1 MSNKLLTP
9 TQVLREALRVLHN
22 NLVFVKN
29 VNKQYSS
36 EFAVS
41 GAKVGSTINVR
52 LPNRYYVAKTT
63 ALQAQNTNEAT
74 VPVSLTTNYQVG
86 LNFTQAE
93 LTLSLDDFSKRV
105 LSPAMARLASQIDQD
120 GLGGAANV
128 YNQVG
133 TPGTTPGTDSTGPFT
148 PDSLNF
154 TAPQVYLNAGMM
166 LDNMAAPRDDQ
177 RRVVVNPA
185 AMSKSVNGLRGLFQD
200 AAEIAKQYK
209 KGVIGSALGFE
220 FAMDQNV
227 NLLETGTH
235 AGSAG
240 AAVGSAGQTGAL
252 LNTNGWTASSVNVLS
267 AGEIITI
274 AGVYGVN
281 PENQSNIGYLQNFV
295 VTGECS
301 SDSNGNVAIPISPSI
316 VVAGS
321 QVANGTVAASP
332 ANGAQVNLMSGAANS
347 LFPMNVAYHKDAFT
361 LATADL
367 EMPKGVDFA
376 ARETYD
382 GVSMLIV
389 RAYDIN
395 NAQFP
400 CRIDVLAGW
409 ATLRPELACRITG

>member
-63 ALQAQNTNEAT
+63 SLQAQNTNEAT

-105 LSPAMARLASQIDQD
+105 LTPAMARLASQIDQD
-120 GLGGAANV
+120 GLGEAANV

-133 TPGTTPGTDSTGPFT
+133 TPGSTPGTDSTNTFN

-166 LDNMAAPRDDQ
+166 MDNMATPRDDQ

-252 LNTNGWTASSVNVLS
+252 LNTNGWTASSVNVLN

-274 AGVYGVN
+274 TGVYGVN
-281 PENQSNIGYLQNFV
+281 PYHPRSW
-295 VTGECS
+295 
-301 SDSNGNVAIPISPSI
+301 
-316 VVAGS
+316 S
-321 QVANGTVAASP
+321 QGP
-332 ANGAQVNLMSGAANS
+332 RLR
-347 LFPMNVAYHKDAFT
+347 
-361 LATADL
+361 TA
-367 EMPKGVDFA
+367 
-376 ARETYD
+376 R
-382 GVSMLIV
+382 
-389 RAYDIN
+389 
-395 NAQFP
+395 
-400 CRIDVLAGW
+400 
-409 ATLRPELACRITG
+409 

>member
-9 TQVLREALRVLHN
+9 TQVLKEAQRVLHN

-29 VNKQYSS
+29 VNKQYSA

-52 LPNRYYVAKTT
+52 LPNRYYVSKTT
-63 ALQAQNTNEAT
+63 ALQAQSTNEST
-74 VPVSLTTNYQVG
+74 VPVTLSTNYQVG

-93 LTLSLDDFSKRV
+93 LTLSLDDFSKRILV
-105 LSPAMARLASQIDQD
+105 PAMARLSSQIDQD
-120 GLGGAANV
+120 GLAQVINI

-133 TPGTTPGTDSTGPFT
+133 TPGTTPGVSTANPFADDT
-148 PDSLNF
+148 LNY
-154 TAPQVYLNAGMM
+154 TVPQIYLNAGMM
-166 LDNMAAPRDDQ
+166 LDNMATPRDDN

-185 AMSKSVNGLRGLFQD
+185 AMAKSVGGLSGLFQD
-200 AAEIAKQYK
+200 AGEIAKQYR
-209 KGVIGSALGFE
+209 KGVIGTALGFE

-227 NLLETGTH
+227 NLITTGAH
-235 AGSAG
+235 GG
-240 AAVGSAGQTGAL
+240 QPAVTTAGQTGATI
-252 LNTNGWTASSVNVLS
+252 NTNGWTASVTGILMP
-267 AGEIITI
+267 GEIVTFQ
-274 AGVYGVN
+274 GVYGVN
-281 PENQSNIGYLQNFV
+281 PENQTPFNVLQRFT
-295 VTGECS
+295 VTAECS
-301 SDSNGNVAIPISPSI
+301 SDGNGNVTIPISPSI
-316 VVAGS
+316 VVAGAG
-321 QVANGTVAASP
+321 VANGTVAESP
-332 ANGAQVNLMSGAANS
+332 ASGATVNLLSGSANTNYP
-347 LFPMNVAYHKDAFT
+347 LNVAYHKDAFT
-361 LATADL
+361 MASADL

-409 ATLRPELACRITG
+409 ATLRPELACRIAG

>member
-63 ALQAQNTNEAT
+63 ALQAQNTNEQT

-105 LSPAMARLASQIDQD
+105 LTPAMARLASQIDQD
-120 GLGGAANV
+120 GLGLAENV

-133 TPGTTPGTDSTGPFT
+133 TPGTTPGTAGGTFT
-148 PDSLNF
+148 NNLLNYNAPD
-154 TAPQVYLNAGMM
+154 VYLNAGMM
-166 LDNMAAPRDDQ
+166 MDNMACPRDDQ
-177 RRVVVNPA
+177 RRVVINPG
-185 AMSKSVNGLRGLFQD
+185 AMAVSVAGLKALFQD
-200 AAEIAKQYK
+200 QGEIAKQYR
-209 KGVIGSALGFE
+209 KGVIGTALGFE

-227 NLLETGTH
+227 NLLLTGAHGTTTPQ
-235 AGSAG
+235 
-240 AAVGSAGQTGAL
+240 VTLAGQTGASL
-252 LNTNGWTASSVNVLS
+252 ATNGWTANVSGILN
-267 AGEIITI
+267 AGEVFTI

-281 PENQSNIGYLQNFV
+281 PENQSNIGYLQPFV
-295 VTGECS
+295 VTANCS
-301 SDSNGNVAIPISPSI
+301 SDPNGNVTIPISPSI
-316 VVAGS
+316 IVAGS
-321 QVANGTVAASP
+321 QVANGTVVAAP
-332 ANGAQVNLMSGAANS
+332 VAGAALTLMSGSANTS
-347 LFPMNVAYHKDAFT
+347 YPMNIAYHKDAFT

-382 GVSMLIV
+382 GISMLIV

-400 CRIDVLAGW
+400 CRIDVLGGW
-409 ATLRPELACRITG
+409 ATLRPELCCRITG